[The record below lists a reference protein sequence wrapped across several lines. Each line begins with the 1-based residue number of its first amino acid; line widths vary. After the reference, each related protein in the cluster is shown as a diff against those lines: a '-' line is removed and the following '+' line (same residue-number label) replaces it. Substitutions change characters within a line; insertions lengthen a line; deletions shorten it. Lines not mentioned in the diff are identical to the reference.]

1 MSDREC
7 LEIFEKYL
15 AEEKKASGNTLS
27 SYMRDIRQLGEYLS
41 ENSEHDIASATD
53 EDLEGYIDGLRDEG
67 KSVSTVSRCIA
78 SIKCLYTTLCI
89 KRLLAKNPALR
100 LTPEKAERHA
110 PDILSKEEVI
120 TLLSAPEC
128 IDLKGYR
135 DKAMLEVLYATGLR
149 VSELIDLNISDA
161 DVTAGALHCHSRG
174 KERVL
179 PMYKTAVDSLKEYIE
194 LIRPQMI
201 ADPDEEALFVN
212 VSGERMSRQGFWKLL
227 KFYARKADIDKDI
240 TPHMLRHS
248 FAVHLLE
255 NGADIRSIGQIMGH
269 ADLSSMHVYDSL
281 VSNSVRDAYN
291 KAHPRAQKE

>member
-7 LEIFEKYL
+7 LELFEKYL

-27 SYMRDIRQLGEYLS
+27 SYMRDIRQLGEYLE
-41 ENSEHDIASATD
+41 ENSGHDIADATD
-53 EDLEGYIDGLRDEG
+53 DDLEGYIEYLREEG

-89 KRLLAKNPALR
+89 KRLLTKNPSLR
-100 LTPEKAERHA
+100 LTPEKAERHT

-149 VSELIDLNISDA
+149 VSELIDLNIGDA
-161 DVTAGALHCHSRG
+161 DVASGTLRCHSRG
-174 KERVL
+174 KERIL
-179 PMYKTAVDSLKEYIE
+179 PMYQTAVDCLKEYIE

-201 ADPDEEALFVN
+201 AFPGEEALFVN

-227 KFYARKADIDKDI
+227 KHYAAKANIEKDI

-269 ADLSSMHVYDSL
+269 SDLSSMHVYDSL
-281 VSNSVRDAYN
+281 VSDSVRDAYN
-291 KAHPRAQKE
+291 RAHPRA

>member
-27 SYMRDIRQLGEYLS
+27 SYMRDIRQLGEYLG

>member
-15 AEEKKASGNTLS
+15 AEEKRASGNTLS
-27 SYMRDIRQLGEYLS
+27 SYMRDIRQLGEYLG
-41 ENSEHDIASATD
+41 ENGGHDIAEASDA
-53 EDLEGYIDGLRDEG
+53 ELEAYIDFLRDEG

-89 KRLLAKNPALR
+89 KRLIGKNPSLR
-100 LTPEKAERHA
+100 LTPEKAERHT
-110 PDILSKEEVI
+110 PDILSKDEVI

-149 VSELIDLNISDA
+149 VSELIDLNLSDA
-161 DVTAGALHCHSRG
+161 DIVSGTLICRSRG

-179 PMYKTAVDSLKEYIE
+179 PMYETAVDSLKEYIE

-201 ADPDEEALFVN
+201 ADPEEEALFVN

-227 KFYARKADIDKDI
+227 KYYAKKANIDKDI

-255 NGADIRSIGQIMGH
+255 NGADVKSIGQIMGH
-269 ADLSSMHVYDSL
+269 SDLSSMHVYDSL

-291 KAHPRAQKE
+291 RAHPRARKE